1 MKDAIKAMIQKQIA
15 QHEANIAAIRETS
28 IDELVEKEVAAFRE
42 EATAAAAKRV
52 EGQIAREYMYV
63 SVLREVITGIDSM
76 ESEDKAPETVSPTV
90 EVIDG

>member
-15 QHEANIAAIRETS
+15 QHE
-28 IDELVEKEVAAFRE
+28 
-42 EATAAAAKRV
+42 AKRV

-76 ESEDKAPETVSPTV
+76 ESEDKAPEMVSPTV